1 MLDQSYS
8 EDAEIMQIQVLSRHD
23 NSIRFM
29 VSGISTAF
37 ANALRRIMMAEVPTM
52 AIEDCMIVE
61 NSSIMFDEI
70 ISHRLGLIPLTTDL
84 DSYVLPDECSCKA
97 ELGCTRCRV
106 SLSLEADAAQESRY
120 VFSSE
125 LMSED
130 PQVRPVSGTIPI
142 AKLGPGQRIRLEA
155 YARLGKGAE
164 HSKWQPVPACGYKY
178 MPKLFI
184 DPEKCTG
191 CGECVKI
198 CAKQVLEIEKGKA
211 AAKRELECTLCGDC
225 AKTCPEQPN
234 PPIKVGWDE
243 ETFIFYV
250 ESSGSLT
257 PDRIVREAGNVLKKK
272 ASLLE
277 EQVSSL

>member
-1 MLDQSYS
+1 MTNLN
-8 EDAEIMQIQVLSRHD
+8 EDVEIMQVQVLSRHED
-23 NSIRFM
+23 SIRFM

-37 ANALRRIMMAEVPTM
+37 ANALRRAMMAEVPTM

-84 DSYVLPDECSCKA
+84 DSYVLPEECSCKA
-97 ELGCTRCRV
+97 ELGCNRCRV
-106 SLSLEADAAQESRY
+106 SLSLEAETGEESRY

-125 LMSED
+125 LRSEN
-130 PQVRPVSGTIPI
+130 PEIRPVSDRIPI
-142 AKLGPGQRIRLEA
+142 AKLAPGQRIRLEA

-178 MPKLFI
+178 LPKLLI
-184 DPEKCTG
+184 DLGKCTG

-198 CAKQVLEIEKGKA
+198 CPKQVLELEKGKA
-211 AAKRELECTLCGDC
+211 VAKKELECTLCGDC
-225 AKTCPEQPN
+225 ARTCPEKPN

-243 ETFIFYV
+243 ETYIFYV
-250 ESSGSLT
+250 ESNGALT
-257 PDRIVREAGNVLKKK
+257 PERIVKEAANLLRNKVL
-272 ASLLE
+272 LLE
-277 EQVSSL
+277 EQVNKL